1 MVRAG
6 ATVAADSSASWAP
19 CSRLASAIWSWAP
32 TPATERG
39 ATDGSPSIAL
49 RAKGIGRLSR
59 IRWTCCWRSP
69 AAPLLNSSNRIDPNP
84 AHLAFHGQTALPGE
98 GIGGREPG
106 STAMMNAPY
115 LRRMDGLECD
125 GWGAETT
132 AEHPGESPSRRWQA
146 GWLAERLRRED
157 PARSCRVIDSDEV
170 CQGLPTQHA

>member
-1 MVRAG
+1 MGTVQQVGQCNLELGANACHRARRDRWI
-6 ATVAADSSASWAP
+6 TINPAAGKGDRQVVENP
-19 CSRLASAIWSWAP
+19 LEFLLA
-32 TPATERG
+32 
-39 ATDGSPSIAL
+39 L
-49 RAKGIGRLSR
+49 
-59 IRWTCCWRSP
+59 SP

-98 GIGGREPG
+98 GIGGCEPG

-115 LRRMDGLECD
+115 LRTIDGLGCD

-170 CQGLPTQHA
+170 GQGLPTQHA